1 MGSRAFEGLQA
12 GAATR
17 LVLTTAP
24 DAATAQRIARALVEE
39 RLCACATVLPGA
51 TSLYRWQGVV
61 EAAAECQVVLKCVEP
76 VVERLVARL
85 MALHPY
91 ELPECIVLEPR
102 QVESRY
108 AAWISE
114 QCDPAR

>member
-1 MGSRAFEGLQA
+1 MGVSGHGGLQG

-24 DAATAQRIARALVEE
+24 DAATAEGLARTLVEE

-51 TSLYRWQGVV
+51 KSIYRWQGAV
-61 EAAAECQVVLKCVEP
+61 EASGECQLVLKCVEP

-85 MALHPY
+85 TALHPY
-91 ELPECIVLEPR
+91 ELPECLVLEPR

-114 QCDPAR
+114 QCDTAR